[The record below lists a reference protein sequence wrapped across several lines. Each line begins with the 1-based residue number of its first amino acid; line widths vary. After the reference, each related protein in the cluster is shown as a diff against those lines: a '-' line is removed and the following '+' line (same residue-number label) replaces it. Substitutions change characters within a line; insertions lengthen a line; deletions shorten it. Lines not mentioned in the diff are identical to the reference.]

1 MKIKAFFAAISLL
14 LAGTLMAQNSM
25 PPKREFRSS
34 WIAGIGIDFPSS
46 GQSTIKA
53 RLTSYLDDMQ
63 AQHFTGV
70 CFHVRSHGDA
80 YYRSSL
86 EPWSQYISGTR
97 GTDPGWDPLAWMVEE
112 CHKRGMECYAWVN
125 PFRVSVSGIP
135 SSTSFDRQWNSN
147 GWLLQGTATPGYVV
161 FNPGIPAARQHC
173 LDVIKD
179 IYTRYNIDG
188 MLFDD
193 YFYPGGGTAEDATA
207 GDYNLW
213 KDSGTGLSFGDWRR
227 ENINSFVKEVY
238 DAIKADRPDMRFGI
252 SPRGVGGASGNKYGV
267 GKPNVSSSDGM
278 YSEIY
283 CDPLA
288 WLDEGTID
296 FISPQI
302 YWPTTHNT
310 APFEPLAQW
319 WDKVCTKFNRHL
331 YVAPAAYRL
340 GEGTTTSSGGKNY
353 SYIGGNTTTGWKEL
367 TKQVEITRENTQSGS
382 CGMIWYS
389 TKWINGP
396 TATGLGDYLFKNEYT
411 APSLIPAVTW
421 KDAPVYDA
429 PSGLKLSGT
438 TLSWTAVPG
447 ARTNSIIRYT
457 VYAVPDGVP
466 LNEAAD
472 AKGDGISAQYL
483 LGVTYD
489 PSYTL
494 ASADATGHWYAV
506 CVYDG
511 YGNESE
517 PALLNYVAKEPAAK
531 PQLVAPAAGST
542 FGYTDIN
549 FSWKV
554 DDATGIDSYTLE
566 ICKSGN
572 GFASVLY
579 KTTVSG
585 TTATVAARN
594 LGEGS
599 FDWHVKAAGAEVETS
614 VSDLSSFTV
623 AKEPA
628 AKPQLVAP
636 AAGASFGDVDIEF
649 AWKVD
654 DATGIDSYTLEI
666 CKSGNGFAKL
676 LHTATVTGTTATVA
690 ARKLGEG
697 TFDWRVKAAGAEV
710 KTSVSDLSSLTVAGL
725 PILPVEGGYSPVTD
739 GNTYDVIG
747 NVAIESLWFRSAKEG
762 FDNMNEEFDVLA
774 DANNKGLQRGMAA
787 TADAVYVTRRSA
799 NNATEYPDLFLDKYD
814 PKTGEF
820 LGSIVLDKTTA
831 ATHSLFPNN
840 DVIKDNAGNIV
851 ISNLSTNVTSNN
863 IYLYQVN
870 TETGELTCVAI
881 LGAGGSTTYRV
892 DHVGIY
898 GDVTSGQFYVF
909 AGVAN
914 SNYIMR
920 WNVSDAEETTNA
932 TVYTVQSCYPISAT
946 NLGIAPRVRPVS
958 STQVWVDG
966 GSTAMT
972 LYTLTSNR
980 RRATASA
987 TFSSATDLAP
997 VSTLDNGGV
1006 LFSFKSTPYMVYNVE
1021 PASSGLDYYG
1031 KFNVVKMNSTNSLS
1045 GIQKMWTIP
1054 AEGIGGTNSTTSGAP
1069 VDCVEQPDNSVNIY
1083 LYSPANGL
1091 AAYRVCDA
1099 NTTGIDDILADKAAD
1114 TAFSVTGRTV
1124 SLEGAAGITA
1134 YSLSGAV
1141 VATSAGDSLTLPAPG
1156 AYIVAA
1162 GPARAIITVK

>member
-1 MKIKAFFAAISLL
+1 MKIKAFLAAISLFV
-14 LAGTLMAQNSM
+14 AGTLMAQSTTE
-25 PPKREFRSS
+25 PKREFRSS
-34 WIAGIGIDFPSS
+34 WIAGINIDFAASLGES
-46 GQSTIKA
+46 GIKA
-53 RLTSYLDDMQ
+53 RLTQYLDAMQ

-97 GTDPGWDPLAWMVEE
+97 GKDPGWDPLEWMVTE

-125 PFRVSVSGIP
+125 PFRVSTSGILT
-135 SSTSFDRQWNSN
+135 STSFDQQWNNN
-147 GWLLQGTATPGYVV
+147 GWLLKGTANTSYVV
-161 FNPGIPAARQHC
+161 FNPGIAAARKHC

-179 IYTRYNIDG
+179 IYTRYNVDG

-193 YFYPGGGTAEDATA
+193 YFYPSGGTAEDSSA
-207 GDYNLW
+207 GDYTLW
-213 KDSGTGLSFGDWRR
+213 KNSGTKLSIGDWRR
-227 ENINSFVKEVY
+227 ENVNTFVKEVY

-252 SPRGVGGASGNKYGV
+252 GPAGVAGASGDKYGV
-267 GKPNVSSSDGM
+267 GRPNITSSDWM
-278 YSEIY
+278 YAQIY

-288 WLDEGTID
+288 WLSEGTID
-296 FISPQI
+296 FVSPQI
-302 YWPTTHNT
+302 YWQTTHST
-310 APFEPLAQW
+310 APFGPLTEW
-319 WDKVCTKFNRHL
+319 YDKVCTKFNRHL
-331 YVAPAAYRL
+331 YVSAGAYRL
-340 GEGTTTSSGGKNY
+340 GEASS
-353 SYIGGNTTTGWKEL
+353 SATYIGGNTTTGWSEL
-367 TKQVEITRENTQSGS
+367 ANQVKVTRQNTDNGS

-389 TKWINGP
+389 TRWINGP
-396 TATGLGDYLFKNEYT
+396 TTTGLGDYLQENTYT
-411 APSLIPAVTW
+411 KPSLVPVLTW
-421 KDAPVYDA
+421 KDAPAYSA
-429 PSGLKLSGT
+429 PAGLKQSGT
-438 TLSWTAVPG
+438 KLSWTATAG
-447 ARTNSIIRYT
+447 AKANSIIRYT

-472 AKGDGISAQYL
+472 ANGDGISAQYL

-517 PALLNYVAKEPAAK
+517 PALLNYVTKEPAAK

-566 ICKSGN
+566 ICKKGN

-579 KTTVSG
+579 KTTVTG
-585 TTATVAARN
+585 TTATVAASQ
-594 LGEGS
+594 LGEGT

-628 AKPQLVAP
+628 AKPQLIAP
-636 AAGASFGDVDIEF
+636 AADATFGDVDIEF

-654 DATGIDSYTLEI
+654 NATGIDSYTLEI

-676 LHTATVTGTTATVA
+676 LHTATVKGTTATVA

-710 KTSVSDLSSLTVAGL
+710 KTSVSDLSSFIVAGL
-725 PILPVEGGYSPVTD
+725 PFVPVEGGYSPVTD
-739 GNTYDVIG
+739 GSTYDIIG
-747 NVAIESLWFRSAKEG
+747 DVAIESLWFRSTKEG

-774 DANNKGLQRGMAA
+774 DADNKGLQRGMVA

-799 NNATEYPDLFLDKYD
+799 NSAAALPDIFLDKYD
-814 PKTGEF
+814 PQTGEF

-840 DVIKDNAGNIV
+840 DVIKDKAGNIV
-851 ISNLSTNVTSNN
+851 ISNLTTNVISNN

-870 TETGELTCVAI
+870 TETGELTCVAS

-892 DHVGIY
+892 DHVGIH
-898 GDVTSGQFYVF
+898 GDVTSGEFYVF
-909 AGVAN
+909 AAVAN
-914 SNYIMR
+914 SKYILR
-920 WNVSDAEETTNA
+920 WDVTDAEETTNA
-932 TVYTVQSCYPISAT
+932 TVYTVQSFYPTSAGS
-946 NLGIAPRVRPVS
+946 LGIAPRVRPVAS
-958 STQVWVDG
+958 NQVWVDG

-972 LYTLTSNR
+972 LYNLTSSTRRNR
-980 RRATASA
+980 ANASA
-987 TFSSATDLAP
+987 TFSSATDLEP
-997 VSTLDNGGV
+997 VNTLDNGGA
-1006 LFSFKSTPYMVYNVE
+1006 LFTFKSTPYMVYNVE
-1021 PASSGLDYYG
+1021 PSSSALDCYG
-1031 KFNVVKMNSTNSLS
+1031 KFNVVKMNSASSLS

-1083 LYSPANGL
+1083 LYSPTNGL

-1099 NTTGIDDILADKAAD
+1099 NSTGIDDILADKAAD
-1114 TAFSVTGRTV
+1114 AAFSVTGRTV

-1162 GPARAIITVK
+1162 GPARAIIAVK

>member
-34 WIAGIGIDFPSS
+34 WIAGINIDFAASLGES
-46 GQSTIKA
+46 GIKT
-53 RLTSYLDDMQ
+53 RLTQYLDDMQ

-97 GTDPGWDPLAWMVEE
+97 GKDPGWDPLEWMVTE

-125 PFRVSVSGIP
+125 PFRVSTSGVLT
-135 SSTSFDRQWNSN
+135 STSFDQQWNKN
-147 GWLLQGTATPGYVV
+147 GWLLQGTVTPGYVV
-161 FNPGIPAARQHC
+161 FNPGIAAARKHC

-179 IYTRYNIDG
+179 IYTRYDVDG

-193 YFYPGGGTAEDATA
+193 YFYPGGGTAEDSSA
-207 GDYNLW
+207 GDYTLW
-213 KDSGTGLSFGDWRR
+213 KNSGTKLSIGDWRR
-227 ENINSFVKEVY
+227 ENVNTFVKEVY

-252 SPRGVGGASGNKYGV
+252 SPRGVGGASGDKYGV

-288 WLDEGTID
+288 WLNEGTVD

-319 WDKVCTKFNRHL
+319 WDKVSAKFNRQL
-331 YVAPAAYRL
+331 YVSPGCYRL
-340 GEGTTTSSGGKNY
+340 GETSGT
-353 SYIGGNTTTGWKEL
+353 SYIGGNTATGWKEL
-367 TKQVEITRENTQSGS
+367 ATQVGITRENTQSGS

-389 TKWINGP
+389 TRWINGP
-396 TATGLGDYLFKNEYT
+396 TTTGLGDYLQENSYT
-411 APSLIPAVTW
+411 KPSLVPVVTW
-421 KDAPVYDA
+421 KEAPAYSA
-429 PSGLKLSGT
+429 PAGLKQSGT
-438 TLSWTAVPG
+438 KLSWTATAG
-447 ARTNSIIRYT
+447 AKANSIIRYT

-472 AKGDGISAQYL
+472 ANGDGISAQYL

-517 PALLNYVAKEPAAK
+517 PALLNYVTKEPAAK

-566 ICKSGN
+566 ICKKGN

-579 KTTVSG
+579 KTTVTG
-585 TTATVAARN
+585 TTATVAASQ
-594 LGEGS
+594 LGEGT

-636 AAGASFGDVDIEF
+636 AADATFGDVDIEF

-654 DATGIDSYTLEI
+654 NATGIDSYTLEI

-676 LHTATVTGTTATVA
+676 LHTATVKGTTATVA

-710 KTSVSDLSSLTVAGL
+710 KTSVSDLSSFIVAGL
-725 PILPVEGGYSPVTD
+725 PFVPVEGGYSPVTD
-739 GNTYDVIG
+739 GSTYDIID
-747 NVAIESLWFRSAKEG
+747 NVAIKSLWFRSTKEG

-774 DANNKGLQRGMAA
+774 DANNKGLQRGMVA

-799 NNATEYPDLFLDKYD
+799 NSAAEYPDIFLDKYD
-814 PKTGEF
+814 PQTGEF

-851 ISNLSTNVTSNN
+851 ISNLSTNVISNN

-881 LGAGGSTTYRV
+881 LGAEGRTTYRV

-909 AGVAN
+909 AAVAN
-914 SNYIMR
+914 SKSIMR
-920 WNVSDAEETTNA
+920 WNVTDAEETTNA
-932 TVYTVQSCYPISAT
+932 TVYTVQSFYPTSPGS
-946 NLGIAPRVRPVS
+946 LGIAPRVRPVAS
-958 STQVWVDG
+958 NQVWVDG

-972 LYTLTSNR
+972 LYNLTSSTHRNK
-980 RRATASA
+980 ADASA
-987 TFSSATDLAP
+987 TFSSATDLEP
-997 VSTLDNGGV
+997 VNTLDNGGA
-1006 LFSFKSTPYMVYNVE
+1006 LFTFRSKPYMVYNVE
-1021 PASSGLDYYG
+1021 PSSSALDCYG
-1031 KFNVVKMNSTNSLS
+1031 KFNVVKMNSASSLS

-1083 LYSPANGL
+1083 LYSPTNGL
-1091 AAYRVCDA
+1091 AAYRVYDA
-1099 NTTGIDDILADKAAD
+1099 NSTGIDDILADKAAD
-1114 TAFSVTGRTV
+1114 AAFSVTGRTV

-1162 GPARAIITVK
+1162 GPARAIIAVK

>member
-1 MKIKAFFAAISLL
+1 MKIKAFLAAISLFV
-14 LAGTLMAQNSM
+14 AGTLMAQSTTE
-25 PPKREFRSS
+25 PKREFRSS
-34 WIAGIGIDFPSS
+34 WIAGINIDFAASLGES
-46 GQSTIKA
+46 GIKA
-53 RLTSYLDDMQ
+53 RLTQYLDDMQ

-80 YYRSSL
+80 YYNSSL

-97 GTDPGWDPLAWMVEE
+97 GKDPGWDPLEWMVTE

-125 PFRVSVSGIP
+125 PFRVSTSGIP
-135 SSTSFDRQWNSN
+135 TSTSFDQQWNNN
-147 GWLLQGTATPGYVV
+147 GWLLQGTAKPSYVV
-161 FNPGIPAARQHC
+161 FNPGIAAARKHC

-179 IYTRYNIDG
+179 IYTRYDVDG

-193 YFYPGGGTAEDATA
+193 YFYPSGGTAEDSSA
-207 GDYNLW
+207 GDYTLW
-213 KDSGTGLSFGDWRR
+213 KNSGTKLSIGDWRR
-227 ENINSFVKEVY
+227 ENVNTFVKEVY

-252 SPRGVGGASGNKYGV
+252 GPAGVAGASGDKYGV
-267 GKPNVSSSDGM
+267 GRPNITSSDWM
-278 YSEIY
+278 YDQIY

-288 WLDEGTID
+288 WLSEGTID
-296 FISPQI
+296 FVSPQI
-302 YWPTTHNT
+302 YWQTTHST
-310 APFEPLAQW
+310 APFGPLTEW
-319 WDKVCTKFNRHL
+319 YDKVCTKFNRHL
-331 YVAPAAYRL
+331 YVSSGAYRL
-340 GEGTTTSSGGKNY
+340 GEDSS
-353 SYIGGNTTTGWKEL
+353 SATYIGGNTTKGWSEL
-367 TKQVEITRENTQSGS
+367 AKQVEVTRQNTDNGS

-389 TKWINGP
+389 TRWINGP
-396 TATGLGDYLFKNEYT
+396 TTTGLGDYLQENSYT
-411 APSLIPAVTW
+411 KPSLVPVLTW
-421 KDAPVYDA
+421 KEAPAYSA
-429 PSGLKLSGT
+429 PAGLKQSGT
-438 TLSWTAVPG
+438 KLSWTATAG
-447 ARTNSIIRYT
+447 AKANSIIRYT
-457 VYAVPDGVP
+457 VYAVPDGVQ

-472 AKGDGISAQYL
+472 ANGDGISAQYL

-494 ASADATGHWYAV
+494 ASANATGHWYAV

-517 PALLNYVAKEPAAK
+517 PALLNYVTKEPAAK

-566 ICKSGN
+566 ICKKGN

-579 KTTVSG
+579 KTTVTG
-585 TTATVAARN
+585 TTATVAASQ
-594 LGEGS
+594 LGEGT

-636 AAGASFGDVDIEF
+636 AADATFGDVDIEF

-654 DATGIDSYTLEI
+654 NATGIDSYTLEI

-676 LHTATVTGTTATVA
+676 LHTATVKGTTATVA

-710 KTSVSDLSSLTVAGL
+710 KTSVSDLSSFIVAGL
-725 PILPVEGGYSPVTD
+725 PFVPVEGGYSPVTD
-739 GNTYDVIG
+739 GSTYDIIG
-747 NVAIESLWFRSAKEG
+747 DVAIESLWFRSTKEG

-774 DANNKGLQRGMAA
+774 DANNKGLQRGMVA

-799 NNATEYPDLFLDKYD
+799 NSAAALPDIFLDKYD
-814 PKTGEF
+814 PQTGEF

-831 ATHSLFPNN
+831 ATHGLYPNN

-851 ISNLSTNVTSNN
+851 ISNLTTNVSTNN

-881 LGAGGSTTYRV
+881 LGAGGNTTYRV

-898 GDVTSGQFYVF
+898 GDVTSGEFYVF

-914 SNYIMR
+914 SKYIMR
-920 WNVSDAEETTNA
+920 WDVTDAEETTNA
-932 TVYTVQSCYPISAT
+932 TVYTVQSFYPTSAGS
-946 NLGIAPRVRPVS
+946 LGIAPRVRPVAS
-958 STQVWVDG
+958 NQVWVDG

-972 LYTLTSNR
+972 LYNLTSSTRRNR
-980 RRATASA
+980 ANASA
-987 TFSSATDLAP
+987 TFSSATDLEP
-997 VSTLDNGGV
+997 VNTLDNGGA
-1006 LFSFKSTPYMVYNVE
+1006 LFTFKSTPYMVYNVE
-1021 PASSGLDYYG
+1021 PSSSALDCYG
-1031 KFNVVKMNSTNSLS
+1031 KFNVVKMNSASSLS

-1054 AEGIGGTNSTTSGAP
+1054 AEGIGGTSSTTSGAP

-1091 AAYRVCDA
+1091 AAYRVYDA
-1099 NTTGIDDILADKAAD
+1099 NSTGIDDILADKAAD
-1114 TAFSVTGRTV
+1114 ATFSVTGRTV

-1134 YSLSGAV
+1134 YSLSGTV

-1162 GPARAIITVK
+1162 GPARAIIAVK

>member
-1 MKIKAFFAAISLL
+1 MKIKAIFAAISLFI
-14 LAGTLMAQNSM
+14 AGTLMAQNSM

-53 RLTSYLDDMQ
+53 RLTSYLDAMQ

-70 CFHVRSHGDA
+70 CFHVRSHADA
-80 YYRSSL
+80 YYKSSL

-125 PFRVSVSGIP
+125 PFRVSTSGIP
-135 SSTSFDRQWNSN
+135 TSTSFDQQWNNN
-147 GWLLQGTATPGYVV
+147 GWLLQGTAKPSYVV
-161 FNPGIPAARQHC
+161 FNPGIAAARKHC

-179 IYTRYNIDG
+179 IYTRYDVDG

-193 YFYPGGGTAEDATA
+193 YFYPSGGTAEDSSA
-207 GDYNLW
+207 GDYTLW
-213 KDSGTGLSFGDWRR
+213 KNSGTKLSIGDWRR
-227 ENINSFVKEVY
+227 ENVNTFVKEVY

-252 SPRGVGGASGNKYGV
+252 GPAGVAGASGDKYGV
-267 GKPNVSSSDGM
+267 GRPNITSSDWM
-278 YSEIY
+278 YAQIY
-283 CDPLA
+283 CDPLT
-288 WLDEGTID
+288 WLSEGTID
-296 FISPQI
+296 FVSPQI
-302 YWPTTHNT
+302 YWQTTHST
-310 APFEPLAQW
+310 APFGPLTEW
-319 WDKVCTKFNRHL
+319 YDKVCTKFNRHL
-331 YVAPAAYRL
+331 YVSAGAYRL
-340 GEGTTTSSGGKNY
+340 GEASS
-353 SYIGGNTTTGWKEL
+353 SATYIGGNTTTGWSEL
-367 TKQVEITRENTQSGS
+367 AKQVKVTRQNTDNGS

-389 TKWINGP
+389 TRWINGP
-396 TATGLGDYLFKNEYT
+396 TTTGLGNYLQENSYT
-411 APSLIPAVTW
+411 KPSLVPVVTW
-421 KDAPVYDA
+421 KEAPAYSA
-429 PSGLKLSGT
+429 PAGLKQSGT
-438 TLSWTAVPG
+438 KLSWTATAG
-447 ARTNSIIRYT
+447 AKANSIIRYT

-472 AKGDGISAQYL
+472 ANGDGISAQYL

-566 ICKSGN
+566 ICKKGN

-579 KTTVSG
+579 KTTVTG
-585 TTATVAARN
+585 TTATVAASQ
-594 LGEGS
+594 LGEGT

-636 AAGASFGDVDIEF
+636 AADATFGDVDIEF

-654 DATGIDSYTLEI
+654 NATGIDSYTLEI

-676 LHTATVTGTTATVA
+676 LHTATVKGTTATVA

-710 KTSVSDLSSLTVAGL
+710 KTSVSDLSSFIVAGL
-725 PILPVEGGYSPVTD
+725 PFVPVEGGYSPVTD
-739 GNTYDVIG
+739 GSTYDVID
-747 NVAIESLWFRSAKEG
+747 NVAIESLWFRSTKEG

-799 NNATEYPDLFLDKYD
+799 NSAAVYPDIFLDKYD

-851 ISNLSTNVTSNN
+851 ISNLSTNVRSNN

-881 LGAGGSTTYRV
+881 LGAEGRTTYRV

-914 SNYIMR
+914 KNYIMR

-932 TVYTVQSCYPISAT
+932 TVYTVQSRYPTSAD

-972 LYTLTSNR
+972 LYTLKKSNR
-980 RRATASA
+980 QAIAAA
-987 TFSSATDLAP
+987 TFSSATDLEP
-997 VSTLDNGGV
+997 VSTLDNGGA
-1006 LFSFKSTPYMVYNVE
+1006 LFTFKSTPYMVYNVE
-1021 PASSGLDYYG
+1021 PSSSSLDCYG
-1031 KFNVVKMNSTNSLS
+1031 KFNVVKMNSTNPLS

-1114 TAFSVTGRTV
+1114 AAFSVTGRTV

-1162 GPARAIITVK
+1162 GPARAIIAVK

>member
-1 MKIKAFFAAISLL
+1 MKIKAFLAAISLFV
-14 LAGTLMAQNSM
+14 AGTLMAQSTTE
-25 PPKREFRSS
+25 PKREFRSS
-34 WIAGIGIDFPSS
+34 WIAGINIDFAASLGES
-46 GQSTIKA
+46 GIKA
-53 RLTSYLDDMQ
+53 RLTQYLDDMQ

-80 YYRSSL
+80 YYKSSL

-97 GTDPGWDPLAWMVEE
+97 GKDPGWDPLEWMVTE

-125 PFRVSVSGIP
+125 PFRVSTSGILT
-135 SSTSFDRQWNSN
+135 STSFDQQWNNN
-147 GWLLQGTATPGYVV
+147 GWLLKGTANTSYVV
-161 FNPGIPAARQHC
+161 FNPGIAAARKHC

-179 IYTRYNIDG
+179 IYTRYNVDG

-193 YFYPGGGTAEDATA
+193 YFYPSGGTAEDSSA
-207 GDYNLW
+207 GDYTLW
-213 KDSGTGLSFGDWRR
+213 KNSGTKLSIGDWRR
-227 ENINSFVKEVY
+227 ENVNTFVKEVY

-252 SPRGVGGASGNKYGV
+252 GPAGVAGASGDKYGV
-267 GKPNVSSSDGM
+267 GRPNITSSAWM
-278 YSEIY
+278 YAQIY
-283 CDPLA
+283 CDPLT
-288 WLDEGTID
+288 WLSEGTID
-296 FISPQI
+296 FVSPQI
-302 YWPTTHNT
+302 YWQTTHST
-310 APFEPLAQW
+310 APFGPLTEW
-319 WDKVCTKFNRHL
+319 YDKVCTKFNRHL
-331 YVAPAAYRL
+331 YVSAGAYRL
-340 GEGTTTSSGGKNY
+340 GEASS
-353 SYIGGNTTTGWKEL
+353 SATYIGGNTTTGWSEL
-367 TKQVEITRENTQSGS
+367 AKQVEVTRQNTDNGS

-389 TKWINGP
+389 TRWINGP
-396 TATGLGDYLFKNEYT
+396 TTTGLGDYLQENTYT
-411 APSLIPAVTW
+411 KPSLVPVLTW
-421 KDAPVYDA
+421 KDAPAYSA
-429 PSGLKLSGT
+429 PAGLKQSGT
-438 TLSWTAVPG
+438 KLSWTATAG
-447 ARTNSIIRYT
+447 AKANSIIRYT
-457 VYAVPDGVP
+457 VYAVPDGVQ

-472 AKGDGISAQYL
+472 ANGDGISAQYL

-517 PALLNYVAKEPAAK
+517 PALLNYVTKEPAAK

-566 ICKSGN
+566 ICKKGN

-579 KTTVSG
+579 KTTVTG
-585 TTATVAARN
+585 TTATVAASQ
-594 LGEGS
+594 LGEGT

-636 AAGASFGDVDIEF
+636 AANATFGDVDIEF

-654 DATGIDSYTLEI
+654 NATGIDSYTLEI

-676 LHTATVTGTTATVA
+676 LHTATVKGTTATVA
-690 ARKLGEG
+690 ARKLSEG

-710 KTSVSDLSSLTVAGL
+710 KTSVSDLSSFIVAGL
-725 PILPVEGGYSPVTD
+725 PFVPVEGGYSPVTD
-739 GNTYDVIG
+739 GSTYDIID
-747 NVAIESLWFRSAKEG
+747 NVAIESLWFRSTKEG

-774 DANNKGLQRGMAA
+774 DANNKGLQRGMVA

-799 NNATEYPDLFLDKYD
+799 NSATEYPDIFLDKYD
-814 PKTGEF
+814 PQTGEF

-851 ISNLSTNVTSNN
+851 ISNLTTNVISNN

-881 LGAGGSTTYRV
+881 LGAGGSKTYRV

-909 AGVAN
+909 AAVAN

-920 WNVSDAEETTNA
+920 WDVTDAEETTNA
-932 TVYTVQSCYPISAT
+932 TVYTVQSFYPSAT
-946 NLGIAPRVRPVS
+946 SLGIAPRVRPVAS
-958 STQVWVDG
+958 NQVWVDG

-972 LYTLTSNR
+972 LYILASINR
-980 RRATASA
+980 RNRATATA

-997 VSTLDNGGV
+997 VNTLDNGGA
-1006 LFSFKSTPYMVYNVE
+1006 LFTFKSTPYMVYNVE
-1021 PASSGLDYYG
+1021 PSSSALDCYG
-1031 KFNVVKMNSTNSLS
+1031 KFNVVKMNSASSLS

-1083 LYSPANGL
+1083 LYSPTNGL

-1099 NTTGIDDILADKAAD
+1099 NSTGIDDILADKAAD
-1114 TAFSVTGRTV
+1114 ATFSVTGRTV

-1162 GPARAIITVK
+1162 GPARAIIAVK

>member
-1 MKIKAFFAAISLL
+1 MKIKAFLAAISLFV
-14 LAGTLMAQNSM
+14 AGTLMAQSTTE
-25 PPKREFRSS
+25 PKREFRSS
-34 WIAGIGIDFPSS
+34 WIAGINIDFAASLGES
-46 GQSTIKA
+46 GIKA
-53 RLTSYLDDMQ
+53 RLTQYLDDMQ

-97 GTDPGWDPLAWMVEE
+97 GKDPGWDPLEWMVTE

-125 PFRVSVSGIP
+125 PFRVSTTGILT
-135 SSTSFDRQWNSN
+135 STSFDQQWNNN
-147 GWLLQGTATPGYVV
+147 GWLLQGTAKPSYVV
-161 FNPGIPAARQHC
+161 FNPGIATARKHC

-179 IYTRYNIDG
+179 IYTRYDVDG

-193 YFYPGGGTAEDATA
+193 YFYPSGGTAEDSSA
-207 GDYNLW
+207 GDYTLW
-213 KDSGTGLSFGDWRR
+213 KNSGTKLSIGDWRR
-227 ENINSFVKEVY
+227 ENVNTFVKEVY

-252 SPRGVGGASGNKYGV
+252 GPAGVAGASGDKYGV
-267 GKPNVSSSDGM
+267 GRPNITSSDWM
-278 YSEIY
+278 YAQIY
-283 CDPLA
+283 CDPLT
-288 WLDEGTID
+288 WLSEGTID
-296 FISPQI
+296 FVSPQI
-302 YWPTTHNT
+302 YWQTTHST
-310 APFEPLAQW
+310 APFGPLTEW
-319 WDKVCTKFNRHL
+319 YDKVCTKFNRHL
-331 YVAPAAYRL
+331 YVSAGAYRL
-340 GEGTTTSSGGKNY
+340 GEASS
-353 SYIGGNTTTGWKEL
+353 SATYIGGNTTTGWSEL
-367 TKQVEITRENTQSGS
+367 AKQVKVTRQNTDNGS

-389 TKWINGP
+389 TRWINGP
-396 TATGLGDYLFKNEYT
+396 TTTGLGDYLQENTYT
-411 APSLIPAVTW
+411 KPSLVPVLTW
-421 KDAPVYDA
+421 KDAPAYSA
-429 PSGLKLSGT
+429 PAGLKQSGT
-438 TLSWTAVPG
+438 KLSWTATAG
-447 ARTNSIIRYT
+447 AKANSIIRYT

-472 AKGDGISAQYL
+472 ANGDGISAQYL

-517 PALLNYVAKEPAAK
+517 PALLNYVTKEPAAK

-554 DDATGIDSYTLE
+554 DDATGIDSYALE
-566 ICKSGN
+566 ICKKGN

-579 KTTVSG
+579 KTTVTG
-585 TTATVAARN
+585 TTATVAASQ
-594 LGEGS
+594 LGEGT

-636 AAGASFGDVDIEF
+636 AADATFGDVDIEF

-654 DATGIDSYTLEI
+654 NATGIDSYTLEI

-676 LHTATVTGTTATVA
+676 LHSATVKGTTATVA

-710 KTSVSDLSSLTVAGL
+710 KTSVSDLSSFTVAGL
-725 PILPVEGGYSPVTD
+725 PFVPVEGGYSPVTD
-739 GNTYDVIG
+739 GSTYDIID
-747 NVAIESLWFRSAKEG
+747 NVAIESLWFRSTKEG

-774 DANNKGLQRGMAA
+774 DANNKGLQRGMVA

-799 NNATEYPDLFLDKYD
+799 NSAAALPDIFLDKYD
-814 PKTGEF
+814 PQTGEF

-831 ATHSLFPNN
+831 STHSLYPNN
-840 DVIKDNAGNIV
+840 DVNKDNAGNIV
-851 ISNLSTNVTSNN
+851 ISNLTTNVSTNN

-898 GDVTSGQFYVF
+898 GDVTSGEFYVF

-914 SNYIMR
+914 SKYIMR
-920 WNVSDAEETTNA
+920 WDVTDAEETTNA
-932 TVYTVQSCYPISAT
+932 TVYTVQSFYPTSDGS
-946 NLGIAPRVRPVS
+946 LGIAPRVRPVAS
-958 STQVWVDG
+958 NQVWVDG

-972 LYTLTSNR
+972 LYTLASNR
-980 RRATASA
+980 RNRATATA

-997 VSTLDNGGV
+997 VNTLDNGGA
-1006 LFSFKSTPYMVYNVE
+1006 LFTFKSTPYMVYNVE
-1021 PASSGLDYYG
+1021 PSSSALDCYG
-1031 KFNVVKMNSTNSLS
+1031 KFNVVKMNSASSLS

-1054 AEGIGGTNSTTSGAP
+1054 AEGIGGTSSTTSGAP

-1091 AAYRVCDA
+1091 AAYRVYDA
-1099 NTTGIDDILADKAAD
+1099 NSTGIDDILADKAAD
-1114 TAFSVTGRTV
+1114 AAFSVTGRTV

-1162 GPARAIITVK
+1162 GPARAIIAVK